1 MPDPLVTHGKAPQ
14 VTKIIA
20 ISNQKGG
27 VGKTTTAVNL
37 CASLAVAEKRT
48 LLVDLDPQ
56 GNASSGVG
64 VSANDSS
71 SYELL
76 LGASGFAESVVN
88 THLPFMDIIPSDRRL
103 AGAEVELVGEV
114 RREHFLKNAFGEVAD
129 RYEFIIIDI
138 FPRVAATGYQT
149 TAEKRG
155 YAGGFTKEGWKWVN
169 DLNWRAPGIEQT
181 DEHPVVQVS
190 WFDATAFCEWL
201 SEQEQGRYVLPT
213 EAQWEYACRAG
224 TETALAS
231 GPIEILGANSA
242 PALDPIGG
250 VLVIHAGT
258 NERDLHAAK
267 PGIDSC
273 PITQSQL

>member
-1 MPDPLVTHGKAPQ
+1 MPDPLVTHGKALQ

-129 RYEFIIIDI
+129 RYEFIIIDTPPSLGLLTLNALTAANTVLI
-138 FPRVAATGYQT
+138 PIQCEYYALEGLSQLLSTVQLVQRSLNPELRLEGVLLTMYDRRLRLSNQVAEEAIDFFGETVYETKIPRNV
-149 TAEKRG
+149 R
-155 YAGGFTKEGWKWVN
+155 
-169 DLNWRAPGIEQT
+169 
-181 DEHPVVQVS
+181 
-190 WFDATAFCEWL
+190 L
-201 SEQEQGRYVLPT
+201 SEAPSFGKPILLYDVECVGARSYLDLAQE
-213 EAQWEYACRAG
+213 
-224 TETALAS
+224 
-231 GPIEILGANSA
+231 
-242 PALDPIGG
+242 
-250 VLVIHAGT
+250 VIQK
-258 NERDLHAAK
+258 N
-267 PGIDSC
+267 
-273 PITQSQL
+273 Q